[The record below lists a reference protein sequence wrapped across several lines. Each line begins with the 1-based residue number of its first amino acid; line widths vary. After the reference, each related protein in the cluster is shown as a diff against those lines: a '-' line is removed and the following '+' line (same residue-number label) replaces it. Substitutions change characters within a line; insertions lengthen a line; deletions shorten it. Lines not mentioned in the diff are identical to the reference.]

1 MTKLYIEAARH
12 GFPMPKGLSTA
23 DAVSYV
29 LIRDFYAM
37 ESIGLMSADE
47 AEFYRSWAE
56 KYPWLPESQ
65 KIELL
70 ENCLLKQ
77 TEWASMGDRQA
88 LADSK
93 KIARARLNLRKR
105 AGCYSRV

>member
-1 MTKLYIEAARH
+1 MTRIYIQAARH
-12 GFPMPKGLSTA
+12 GFPMPEGLSTA

-29 LIRDFYAM
+29 LIRDFSAR

-56 KYPWLPESQ
+56 RYPYLPESE
-65 KIELL
+65 KLELL

-77 TEWASMGDRQA
+77 TEWAGMGDRQA

-93 KIARARLNLRKR
+93 EIARVRLNLRRR
-105 AGCYSRV
+105 AGCSG